1 MAATPKKR
9 KKKKGT
15 KRTKGPSG
23 KNLLLTLTL
32 VPLVIGIL
40 LIGAWGLD
48 LYIFDDPQSQPL
60 VGLLFMLFSFSASNA
75 LQKKRNLA
83 IGWILLFVADLILLL
98 WVDLWAQII
107 AIICGVVGAGFLL
120 VAFSHRWR
128 EDRAKNN
135 LKSK

>member
-1 MAATPKKR
+1 MVTTPKKR

-15 KRTKGPSG
+15 KRSKGPSG

-48 LYIFDDPQSQPL
+48 LYIFDDPQTQPL

-75 LQKKRNLA
+75 FQKKRNLA
-83 IGWILLFVADLILLL
+83 IGWIMLFVADLVLLL
-98 WVDLWAQII
+98 WVELWAQII
-107 AIICGVVGAGFLL
+107 AIISGLVGAGFLL
-120 VAFSHRWR
+120 VAFYHRWKA
-128 EDRAKNN
+128 DRAKEN
-135 LKSK
+135 